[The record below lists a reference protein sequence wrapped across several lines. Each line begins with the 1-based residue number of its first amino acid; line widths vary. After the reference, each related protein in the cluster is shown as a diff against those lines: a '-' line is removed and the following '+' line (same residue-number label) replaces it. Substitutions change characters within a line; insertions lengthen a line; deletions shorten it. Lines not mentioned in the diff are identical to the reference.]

1 MRLSTNT
8 IFEQSVAQLQQ
19 QQTSIF
25 KLQEQ
30 IASGRRILSPGD
42 DPIAAAQAS
51 KIDTTLARNTQFG
64 ANRLAANSSLQRG
77 ELAVRSVGNL
87 LQDTREVALQAGNAA
102 LGNSDRA
109 ALATEIRSQLG
120 ELFSL
125 ANARDE
131 NGDFIFAGN
140 QSNQPPFVKTN
151 GGAQYVGDQGQR
163 MLQVADTRQV
173 QVNVAGWEMFDRV
186 ATGNGVFSVAAQ
198 GGNAGSGIASSG
210 SVTNPS
216 ALTGH
221 NYRVSFS
228 VSAGATTYD
237 VLDLTAGTTLSTG
250 NAYTSGQAIAFD
262 GLQLEVQGAPAN
274 GDSFAIQPSA
284 KRSLFATLTDL
295 ANLLETPVS
304 AASDRARLQNG
315 LNQLVPQLDH
325 AQSTTFSALAQVGA
339 NLQEVDRLQAL
350 GEELDVQYKQSLS
363 ELQDV
368 DYAKAITD
376 LTRQQSQLDAAQK
389 SFARISSLS
398 IFEYI

>member
-30 IASGRRILSPGD
+30 IASGRRILTPGD
-42 DPIAAAQAS
+42 DPIAAAQAA

-87 LQDTREVALQAGNAA
+87 LQDVREVALQAGNAA
-102 LGNSDRA
+102 LSTSDRA

-120 ELFSL
+120 ELFTL

-131 NGDFIFAGN
+131 NGDYIFAGN

-151 GGAQYVGDQGQR
+151 AGAQYVGDQGQR
-163 MLQVADTRQV
+163 MLQVADKRQI
-173 QVNVAGWEMFDRV
+173 QVNIAGWEMLDRV
-186 ATGNGVFSVAAQ
+186 NTGNGVFAVTSQ
-198 GGNAGSGIASSG
+198 GANSGTGIASSG

-221 NYRVSFS
+221 NYRVTFAQ
-228 VSAGATTYD
+228 SAGTTTYD
-237 VLDLTAGTTLSTG
+237 VTDLTAGTTLSTG

-262 GLQLEVQGAPAN
+262 GLQFEVQGVPAN
-274 GDSFAIQPSA
+274 GDAFAVQPSS

-295 ANLLETPVS
+295 ANLLETPVGVV
-304 AASDRARLQNG
+304 ADRARLQNG
-315 LNQLVPQLDH
+315 LNQLIPQLDH
-325 AQSTTFSALAQVGA
+325 AQSKTFGALAQVGA

-350 GEELDVQYKQSLS
+350 GEELDVQYKQNLS

-376 LTRQQSQLDAAQK
+376 LTRQQSQLEAAQK
-389 SFARISSLS
+389 SFVKISSLS

>member
-30 IASGRRILSPGD
+30 IASGRRILTPGD
-42 DPIAAAQAS
+42 DPIAAAQAA

-64 ANRLAANSSLQRG
+64 TNRLAANSSLQRG

-87 LQDTREVALQAGNAA
+87 LQDVREVALQAGNAA
-102 LGNSDRA
+102 LSNSDRA

-120 ELFSL
+120 ELFTL

-131 NGDFIFAGN
+131 NGDYIFAGN

-151 GGAQYVGDQGQR
+151 AGAQYVGDQGQR
-163 MLQVADTRQV
+163 VLQVADKRQV
-173 QVNVAGWEMFDRV
+173 QVNVAGWEMLDRV
-186 ATGNGVFSVAAQ
+186 NTGNGVFAVTAQ
-198 GGNAGSGIASSG
+198 GANTGAGIASSG

-221 NYRVSFS
+221 NYRVTFTQSGGS
-228 VSAGATTYD
+228 TTYD
-237 VLDLTAGTTLSTG
+237 VVDLTAGTTLSTG
-250 NAYTSGQAIAFD
+250 NTYASGQAITFD
-262 GLQLEVQGAPAN
+262 GLQFEVQGAPAT
-274 GDSFAIQPSA
+274 GDAFDVQPSS
-284 KRSLFATLTDL
+284 KRSLFATLADL

-304 AASDRARLQNG
+304 VAADRARLQNG

-325 AQSTTFSALAQVGA
+325 AQSKTFGALAQVGA
-339 NLQEVDRLQAL
+339 NLQEVERLQAL
-350 GEELDVQYKQSLS
+350 GEELDVQYKQNLS
-363 ELQDV
+363 ELQDI

-376 LTRQQSQLDAAQK
+376 LTRQQSQLEAAQK
-389 SFARISSLS
+389 SFVKISSLS

>member
-30 IASGRRILSPGD
+30 IASGRRILTPGD
-42 DPIAAAQAS
+42 DPIAAAQAA

-87 LQDTREVALQAGNAA
+87 LQDVREVALQAGNAA
-102 LGNSDRA
+102 LSTSDRA

-120 ELFSL
+120 ELFTL

-131 NGDFIFAGN
+131 NGDYIFAGN

-151 GGAQYVGDQGQR
+151 AGAQYVGDQGQR
-163 MLQVADTRQV
+163 MLQIADKRQV
-173 QVNVAGWEMFDRV
+173 QVNIAGWEMLDRV
-186 ATGNGVFSVAAQ
+186 NTGNGVFAVTSQ
-198 GGNAGSGIASSG
+198 GANSGTGIASSG

-221 NYRVSFS
+221 NYRVTFAQ
-228 VSAGATTYD
+228 SAGTTTYD
-237 VLDLTAGTTLSTG
+237 VTDLTAGTTLSTG

-262 GLQLEVQGAPAN
+262 GLQFEIQGVPAN
-274 GDSFAIQPSA
+274 GDAFAVQPSS

-295 ANLLETPVS
+295 ANLLETPVGVV
-304 AASDRARLQNG
+304 ADRARLQNG
-315 LNQLVPQLDH
+315 LNQLIPQLDH
-325 AQSTTFSALAQVGA
+325 AQSKTFGALAQVGA

-350 GEELDVQYKQSLS
+350 GEELDVQYKQNLS

-376 LTRQQSQLDAAQK
+376 LTRQQSQLEAAQK
-389 SFARISSLS
+389 SFVKISSLS